1 VTKNPKLLITIVAL
15 VAAVGAYWMLVLSP
29 KRERL
34 AAVEAEVSAAQA
46 DLSQAQATLATYQ
59 KAQGAYRVNYAT
71 VVRLGKAVPA
81 DDDVRSLMVQLN
93 SAADRSK
100 VDFRTISVGE
110 GSSSGEPTTA
120 GATAPPPGAVAV
132 GAAGFTAM
140 PFKFTFGGD
149 FHNLSSFFSR
159 LEHFVTV
166 SNEQIDVTGRL
177 LRLEGLSL
185 TPDTESNRITA
196 EITASSY
203 LLPPTQSVTAGGTAT
218 APAAATPTSPSS
230 TPSTTPPTTTAT
242 TTGALR

>member
-1 VTKNPKLLITIVAL
+1 VTKNPKLLIAIVAL

-59 KAQGAYRVNYAT
+59 KAQGAYRSNYAT

-93 SAADRSK
+93 SAAARSN

-110 GSSSGEPTTA
+110 GSSSGEPVTA
-120 GATAPPPGAVAV
+120 GEAAPPPGAVSL
-132 GAAGFTAM
+132 GSAGFTAM
-140 PFKFTFGGD
+140 PFKFTFGGE
-149 FHNLSSFFSR
+149 FHNLSGFFSR

-166 SNEQIDVTGRL
+166 SNERIDVTGRL
-177 LRLEGLSL
+177 LRLESLSL
-185 TPDTESNRITA
+185 KPDTETSRITA
-196 EITASSY
+196 EIGASSY
-203 LLPPTQSVTAGGTAT
+203 LLPPTESVTGGGTAT
-218 APAAATPTSPSS
+218 APAATPATPSG
-230 TPSTTPPTTTAT
+230 TPATTPPTTTAT

>member
-1 VTKNPKLLITIVAL
+1 VTKNPKLLIAIVAV

-29 KRERL
+29 KREEL
-34 AAVEAEVSAAQA
+34 AKVDGEVAAAQTE
-46 DLSQAQATLATYQ
+46 LSQAQATLATYT
-59 KAQGAYRVNYAT
+59 KAQGSYKANYAT

-93 SAADRSK
+93 SAASRSN
-100 VDFRTISVGE
+100 VDFKTISVGD
-110 GSSSGEPTTA
+110 GASSGDPVVA
-120 GATAPPPGAVAV
+120 GQTAPPPGAVSV

-140 PFKFTFGGD
+140 PFSFTFDGD

-166 SNEQIDVTGRL
+166 SEENVDVTGRL
-177 LRLEGLSL
+177 LRVESLSL
-185 TPDTESNRITA
+185 KPDATSSYISA
-196 EITASSY
+196 EIGASSY
-203 LLPPTQSVTAGGTAT
+203 LLPATEGVTAGAT
-218 APAAATPTSPSS
+218 AAAPASATTPS

>member
-1 VTKNPKLLITIVAL
+1 VTKNPKLLIAIVAV
-15 VAAVGAYWMLVLSP
+15 VAAAGAYWMLVLSP

-34 AAVEAEVSAAQA
+34 AEIDSQVATAQTE
-46 DLSQAQATLATYQ
+46 LSTAQATLTTYT
-59 KAQGAYRVNYAT
+59 KAQGAYKTNYST

-93 SAADRSK
+93 SAAERSN

-110 GSSSGEPTTA
+110 GAASGDPVTA
-120 GATAPPPGAVAV
+120 GTTAPPPGAVSV
-132 GAAGFTAM
+132 GTAGFSAM
-140 PFKFTFGGD
+140 PFSFSFDGD

-166 SNEQIDVTGRL
+166 SDQDVNVTGRL
-177 LRLEGLSL
+177 LRLESLSL
-185 TPDTESNRITA
+185 KPDATSNHITA
-196 EITASSY
+196 EIGASSY
-203 LLPPTQSVTAGGTAT
+203 LLPATQSVTGGAT
-218 APAAATPTSPSS
+218 AATPTGTTPATPT